1 MYILENIEFAKK
13 GFIFLFVIII
23 IIIIIIIITII
34 IIRKICHYH
43 FLDWVYNGNSLI
55 QEF

>member
-1 MYILENIEFAKK
+1 MYILEKIEFAKK

-23 IIIIIIIITII
+23 IIIII